1 MNKKNNKKKES
12 ILQQFVDKLLILNPR
27 KPK

>member
-1 MNKKNNKKKES
+1 MNRKNNKKKES
-12 ILQQFVDKLLILNPR
+12 ILQQIVDKLLILNPR

>member
-12 ILQQFVDKLLILNPR
+12 ILQQIVDKLLILNPR

>member
-12 ILQQFVDKLLILNPR
+12 ILQRIVDELLILNPR

>member
-12 ILQQFVDKLLILNPR
+12 NLQRIVDKLLILNPR

>member
-1 MNKKNNKKKES
+1 MNKKNNKNKES
-12 ILQQFVDKLLILNPR
+12 NLQRIVDKLLILNPR

>member
-12 ILQQFVDKLLILNPR
+12 ILQRIVDKLLILNPR